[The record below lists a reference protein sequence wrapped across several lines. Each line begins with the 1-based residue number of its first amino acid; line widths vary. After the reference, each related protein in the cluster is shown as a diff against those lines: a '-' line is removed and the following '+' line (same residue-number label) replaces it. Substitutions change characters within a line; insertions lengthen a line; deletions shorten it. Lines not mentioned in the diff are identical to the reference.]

1 MNWFINEWTNFWSA
15 QSIFV
20 FPTVAITILS
30 SEILRRQG
38 FKSLF
43 SAAKNGDED
52 ISRGMFL
59 LQLLSTY
66 YTLDRTDRTTETGF
80 LKNRDYQWRA
90 QSQSERE
97 PEFIRQTHRQDIK
110 ISATTWS
117 LEMLFL
123 VWVAYTCVMSKYGQ
137 N

>member
-1 MNWFINEWTNFWSA
+1 MNWCRAINLFINEWINLWSA
-15 QSIFV
+15 QSTLV
-20 FPTVAITILS
+20 FPTYAISIFS

-66 YTLDRTDRTTETGF
+66 FTLDRTDRTTETGF
-80 LKNRDYQWRA
+80 FKNRDYQ
-90 QSQSERE
+90 
-97 PEFIRQTHRQDIK
+97 
-110 ISATTWS
+110 
-117 LEMLFL
+117 
-123 VWVAYTCVMSKYGQ
+123 
-137 N
+137 